1 MYGRCI
7 NGNTSGRHRVLR
19 SLNNGMFKLKYASK
33 THDEK
38 KGKYYLL
45 YSGKIIS
52 EYDWWILREPVYIIS
67 VSHSN
72 CRKKRLKLDI

>member
-38 KGKYYLL
+38 KR
-45 YSGKIIS
+45 KILS
-52 EYDWWILREPVYIIS
+52 IIF
-67 VSHSN
+67 
-72 CRKKRLKLDI
+72 RKNNK